1 MFQFSLICLFL
12 MLMIAIKPRRHLL
25 QSGWI
30 VFVILQKA
38 CCWRCLHFR
47 QFCCV
52 SCLPSMEAI
61 PNMWFSF
68 SIFFSNCLLKFRLSL
83 VLPIFQFK
91 FSFSAVEFIF
101 SFTFL
106 LSSISEFSLN
116 ACECL
121 KFVR

>member
-1 MFQFSLICLFL
+1 MHLNITYFL
-12 MLMIAIKPRRHLL
+12 DTILL
-25 QSGWI
+25 
-30 VFVILQKA
+30 
-38 CCWRCLHFR
+38 
-47 QFCCV
+47 
-52 SCLPSMEAI
+52 E
-61 PNMWFSF
+61 
-68 SIFFSNCLLKFRLSL
+68 IFFVENFSLSL
-83 VLPIFQFK
+83 VLPIFRFK

>member
-1 MFQFSLICLFL
+1 M
-12 MLMIAIKPRRHLL
+12 K
-25 QSGWI
+25 
-30 VFVILQKA
+30 
-38 CCWRCLHFR
+38 
-47 QFCCV
+47 
-52 SCLPSMEAI
+52 AI
-61 PNMWFSF
+61 PNMWFNF
-68 SIFFSNCLLKFRLSL
+68 SNFFSVIVLLKFRLSL

-106 LSSISEFSLN
+106 LSLILEFSLN